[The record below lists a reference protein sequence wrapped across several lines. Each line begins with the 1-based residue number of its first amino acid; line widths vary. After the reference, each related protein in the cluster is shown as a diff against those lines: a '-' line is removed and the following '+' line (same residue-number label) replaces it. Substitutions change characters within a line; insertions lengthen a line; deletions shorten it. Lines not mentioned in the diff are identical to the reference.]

1 MRRGGGGGGDAISS
15 VLHTQANTG
24 AHRHAHTQTM
34 GISTRMDEIRSA
46 THTDILEMS
55 DSCAEWPKRSN
66 RKMVGENIGFE
77 AVKNTFLQ
85 SLCPSLEHTQINK
98 AKTTFTETQTPTS
111 MQRKH
116 QLPPVLSA
124 DKHTGFLIHFNKTQ
138 GSGKYM
144 LYMQVC
150 KPYRISHNMLICCLF
165 CLSRC
170 SRGPPSCC

>member
-77 AVKNTFLQ
+77 AVKNTFLSVSLSFTRTHTDKQ
-85 SLCPSLEHTQINK
+85 SQDN
-98 AKTTFTETQTPTS
+98 
-111 MQRKH
+111 
-116 QLPPVLSA
+116 
-124 DKHTGFLIHFNKTQ
+124 IHRNTN
-138 GSGKYM
+138 
-144 LYMQVC
+144 
-150 KPYRISHNMLICCLF
+150 PD
-165 CLSRC
+165 
-170 SRGPPSCC
+170 